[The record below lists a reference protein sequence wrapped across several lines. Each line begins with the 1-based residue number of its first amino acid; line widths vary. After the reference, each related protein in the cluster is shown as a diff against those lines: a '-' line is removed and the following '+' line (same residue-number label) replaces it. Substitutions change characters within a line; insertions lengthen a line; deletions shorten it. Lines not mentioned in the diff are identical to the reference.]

1 MKVLNQDFKFKNLTY
16 DELIINLDR
25 LSRFK
30 LPEISYKRV
39 FFDIIL
45 KCSISPKFTK
55 SELEELDAK
64 IVSSL
69 VKSIWNSSVDA
80 LWGKSEDNTFKVLEA
95 TSLNTYMNID
105 NYTKTL
111 IRTKLNI
118 GKLLSNSSYENLPL
132 NLKFLHKNMYSND
145 IADIIKTSVENKLL
159 FPIRKLII
167 VEGITEEILLPILAS
182 KLGLDFNE
190 RGIFILGSGGKSKSP
205 VLYNDLKEKLKIPI
219 ILLFDSDASDIC
231 QTLKKN
237 INKKDKL
244 ICLDKGE
251 FEDILSLNLI
261 KRTLNN
267 EYEPIFPVTIS
278 EIKLYNK
285 RCEFLQ
291 EFFRS
296 RQLGEFKKA
305 KFAKLLSN
313 NIKYNTD
320 ISEEIKQL
328 IDNIILE
335 R

>member
-1 MKVLNQDFKFKNLTY
+1 MKVFNKNFKFKNLTY
-16 DELIINLDR
+16 DELLINLDR

-45 KCSISPKFTK
+45 KCSITPKFTK
-55 SELEELDAK
+55 NELEQFDSKLL
-64 IVSSL
+64 SSL
-69 VKSIWNSSVDA
+69 VKIIWNTSIENIY
-80 LWGKSEDNTFKVLEA
+80 GKCDYDSTNVLEL
-95 TSLNTYMNID
+95 SMLNTYKDID
-105 NYTKTL
+105 TYTKTL
-111 IRTKLNI
+111 INTKLKI
-118 GKLLSNSSYENLPL
+118 EKLLINSTYDKLPI
-132 NLKFLHKNMYSND
+132 NLKFLSKTMYLKN
-145 IADIIKTSVENKLL
+145 IAEITKESYLNNLL

-167 VEGITEEILLPILAS
+167 VEGITEEILLPVFAS
-182 KLGLDFNE
+182 KLGFDFNQN
-190 RGIFILGSGGKSKSP
+190 GIFILGSGGKTKSP
-205 VLYNDLKEKLKIPI
+205 VLYNDLKDKLKIPV
-219 ILLFDSDASDIC
+219 ILLFDADAGDIC
-231 QTLKKN
+231 FALKKN
-237 INKKDKL
+237 LNIKDKL

-261 KRTLNN
+261 KRTLNK
-267 EYEPIFPVTIS
+267 EFEPISEVTIS

-285 RCEFLQ
+285 RCDFLE

-313 NIKYNTD
+313 NVKYKSD
-320 ISEEIKQL
+320 ISDDIKIL